1 MVKSIARILGPA
13 FIGLVFVSTAFAD
26 GITLSSNFP
35 GGYLWYEGLPVA
47 PYTSTT
53 TIGGNTVDSSVICL
67 DINNPTNV
75 GTFYS
80 GTFYTAQTIS
90 AMPGQA
96 SLTIN
101 DEVSWLADQLAGI
114 SANNPANASLGG
126 PISLAIWQLE
136 FPTSTNS
143 EGGTYPIDPAAQIWI
158 TDAANAVAGG
168 YQPDSVFFIPD
179 DTTSQRFVEI
189 SLTEQPGTLGLVTP
203 EPGTLC
209 MMGTG
214 LLGLAGLLRR
224 KFGR

>member
-1 MVKSIARILGPA
+1 MVKLIARILGPA
-13 FIGLVFVSTAFAD
+13 FFGLVFVSTAFAD

-53 TIGGNTVDSSVICL
+53 TIDGTTVASSVICL

-80 GTFYTAQTIS
+80 GTFYTAATIS
-90 AMPGQA
+90 AIPGQA

-114 SANNPANASLGG
+114 SPNIPANSAVGG
-126 PISLAIWQLE
+126 PISLAIWQIE

-143 EGGTYPIDPAAQIWI
+143 ENLPDPIDPAAQIWI
-158 TDAANAVAGG
+158 TDAAAAVAGG
-168 YQPDSVFFIPD
+168 YQSDSAFFIPD
-179 DTTSQRFVEI
+179 DSTSQRFVEI
-189 SLTEQPGTLGLVTP
+189 SLTDQPGTLGLLAP

-224 KFGR
+224 KFAR